1 MKKRKKIKGLRLSVF
16 NTAIVL
22 ISCVLYISLLIA
34 TTVASKNYE
43 QLVHTADAYIRLEDA
58 AKDVLRASDYLTEQV
73 RLYTQ
78 SLDPQYARLYF
89 KEANVTQRRECALEL
104 IREYS
109 IDPSGDEALERAVE
123 SSEELIVRELYA
135 IALIASAQ
143 GHDANDLG
151 AQLDDD
157 ALDDADQRLTPS
169 QKINKARGML
179 FDQKYQDTK
188 NKIYRNL
195 DFFTGGVLYTTQ
207 DHLVSGLSDLSHS
220 IRNQRILLTVL
231 IILNC
236 VTFFV
241 ITFLVV
247 KPLKV
252 FLQCVQERS
261 MFKVTGAYEFRY
273 LAQVY
278 NEIWTRS
285 DALAASEAF
294 LRTKAER
301 DALTAIFN
309 RYMFQRVCELLKDS
323 EAPLGLVII
332 DVDKFKEVND
342 TYGHSAGDRA
352 LIRVAQVLTECFR
365 DSDHVFRIGGD
376 EFAAILPTVNPGS
389 GERIREKLRHVN
401 KLLSDPGDGAI
412 PLTLSCGVAF
422 SPAGYRDSLLEQ
434 ADRAMY
440 VVKQNGRNDCLIY
453 TEDMAAEK

>member
-1 MKKRKKIKGLRLSVF
+1 MKKKIKGLKLSVF
-16 NTAIVL
+16 NTGIVL
-22 ISCVLYISLLIA
+22 ISCVLYIFLLVA
-34 TTVASKNYE
+34 TSVASKNYE
-43 QLVHTADAYIRLEDA
+43 QLVDTAEAYIRLEDA
-58 AKDVLRASDYLTEQV
+58 AKDVLRASDYLTEHV

-78 SLDPQYARLYF
+78 TLDPQYIRLYF
-89 KEANVTQRRECALEL
+89 KEANVTQRRERALEL
-104 IREYS
+104 MREYS
-109 IDPSGDEALERAVE
+109 LDPSRDEALERAVE
-123 SSEELIVRELYA
+123 SSKELMVREFYA
-135 IALIASAQ
+135 IALIASVQ
-143 GHDANDLG
+143 GHDENDLG
-151 AQLDDD
+151 AQLADDI
-157 ALDDADQRLTPS
+157 LDDAEQRLTPS

-195 DFFTGGVLYTTQ
+195 DFFTSGVLYATQ
-207 DHLVSGLSDLSHS
+207 DHLVGGLNSLSRS
-220 IRNQRILLTVL
+220 IRTQRILLTVL

-252 FLQCVQERS
+252 FLQCVQDRS

-323 EAPLGLVII
+323 DAPMGLVLV

-352 LIRVAQVLTECFR
+352 LIRVAQILTECFR

-376 EFAAILPTVNPGS
+376 EFAVILPTVNPGS

-401 KLLSDPGDGAI
+401 RILSDPDEGAI

-422 SPAGYRDSLLEQ
+422 STAGYRDALLEQ

-440 VVKQNGRNDCLIY
+440 TVKQNGRNDCLIY
-453 TEDMAAEK
+453 VDTMGKQK